1 MPNHVEGDD
10 LALDTALP
18 RLSEFGS
25 QLLVPFTVNRLPRP
39 SVLWLNC
46 RWFRRQ
52 GLCVAPNTTSRR
64 QVETILL
71 DNFAYLVAAQ
81 KGDDGLSGSKVVF
94 ADRYGDP
101 GGLSPHGGS
110 GRVANIGRFQIKG
123 IGPTPLVGTA
133 TWMHSH
139 GMVTIDEAVCEAIFA
154 ELMNAELP
162 YGSAPVIAIVDTGE
176 LVPPSYEG
184 DENTRDAYFGTQSR
198 GFGIRCLRFK

>member
-81 KGDDGLSGSKVVF
+81 KGDDGFSGSKVVF

-110 GRVANIGRFQIKG
+110 GRVA
-123 IGPTPLVGTA
+123 
-133 TWMHSH
+133 
-139 GMVTIDEAVCEAIFA
+139 
-154 ELMNAELP
+154 
-162 YGSAPVIAIVDTGE
+162 SAPGWTGPIGWPRWACRRPSPNR
-176 LVPPSYEG
+176 VPGWLSA
-184 DENTRDAYFGTQSR
+184 NTTR
-198 GFGIRCLRFK
+198 